1 MPVFELQ
8 DPTSGKTFEV
18 EAPDVQSAVGAFK
31 QFSGPKQQEP
41 MTWGQAAGTAV
52 SNIPASAQRFGESIW
67 HAVTNPVETVSNIAE
82 VGYGAGSKAVG
93 AAADAVGI
101 DMDQEAKANREAKF
115 NAVKD
120 FFAERYGGEEN
131 IKRTLAEDP
140 VGMAADLGTILS
152 GGTAVASRIPGV
164 ASAASKAGRIADT
177 AVSATGRL
185 EQPLRAAGS
194 KSAAIARGV
203 LNPVEGAINAT
214 KFAGRNVVAPIIG
227 TMTGAGTE
235 SVRAAGQ
242 AGAQGNR
249 AFLENMRGQAG
260 INDTIDM
267 AQSAMGQIR
276 KERSDA
282 YKAGMETVKASD
294 APVSYA
300 PIMKSLSEAHKKAY
314 YRGVPIDDVA
324 AKTLDEIQGKINQF
338 REIEKASPT
347 DVSYRSAEA
356 LDALKQAV
364 GEIRQRTMPNTKAR
378 SVADEVYNSIKSEI
392 TRQVPEY
399 AKTMK
404 AYSQASDQIN
414 DLVKTFSLGERA
426 APDTTARKLQ
436 SVMRNNVNTNY
447 GRRTRLM
454 EDLARYEP
462 DLPAALAGQTMSSP
476 TPRGLQSLAATGTAI
491 SGSLGATGVA
501 AVNPMSLAALP
512 FMSPR
517 LMGEAAYASG
527 AAGRMIE
534 SLSKKTGLSKE
545 VLAQI
550 LLGARGAGEI
560 SSASEGELRGGIG
573 PRYEDGR
580 PR

>member
-18 EAPDVQSAVGAFK
+18 EAPDVQAAVGAFK
-31 QFSGPKQQEP
+31 QFSGPKQQDP

-82 VGYGAGSKAVG
+82 VGYGAGSQAVG

-101 DMDQEAKANREAKF
+101 DMDQDARAKREAKF

-120 FFAERYGGEEN
+120 FFAERYGGVEN

-140 VGMAADLGTILS
+140 VGMAADLSTVLAGT
-152 GGTAVASRIPGV
+152 GAVTRVPAISK
-164 ASAASKAGRIADT
+164 AASIVD
-177 AVSATGRL
+177 
-185 EQPLRAAGS
+185 P
-194 KSAAIARGV
+194 
-203 LNPVEGAINAT
+203 INAAVKGT
-214 KFAGRNVVAPIIG
+214 QAVGRNVVAPAIG
-227 TMTGAGTE
+227 TMTGAGAE

-338 REIEKASPT
+338 REIEKSSPA

-378 SVADEVYNSIKSEI
+378 SVADGVYNTIKSEI

-414 DLVKTFSLGERA
+414 DLTKTFSLRETA

-462 DLPAALAGQTMSSP
+462 DLPAALAGQAMSSP
-476 TPRGLQSLAATGTAI
+476 TPRGLQSLAAVATGMT
-491 SGSLGATGVA
+491 GLGGATGVA
-501 AVNPMSLAALP
+501 AFNPMSLAALP

-517 LMGEAAYASG
+517 IMGEAAYG
-527 AAGRMIE
+527 AGSLTRLIE
-534 SLSKKTGLSKE
+534 SIAGKTGLSQQQI
-545 VLAQI
+545 AQI
-550 LLGARGAGEI
+550 LLSARAGGEI
-560 SSASEGELRGGIG
+560 SAAADD
-573 PRYEDGR
+573 PQRYLDVLQGAR
-580 PR
+580 